1 MINPELNDWWSHKQ
15 ITNLRYKETSLSGAG
30 VSMQVLA
37 HAFHENEFTWF
48 SIVYGKF
55 NDNLIIVAMDNQ
67 VANKFS
73 KVKYDDQDKK
83 RTLFGTAWKNEHKI
97 TDEIASELGLITSN
111 EGFEISNKNKFPFYI
126 YSHDNCFFSIEP
138 ISSDLLAKVV
148 QAILKQ
154 HSYYLGEEIQWKEIE
169 AQLTDI
175 IKRNKEIDI
184 QSDTKKHCLWIPQI
198 ESNKSWFWKSF
209 RQGTIILDGAKAS
222 FRK

>member
-48 SIVYGKF
+48 SIVYGEF
-55 NDNLIIVAMDNQ
+55 NDNLIIVAMDTQ

-83 RTLFGTAWKNEHKI
+83 RTFFGRAWKNEHKI
-97 TDEIASELGLITSN
+97 TDEIASELGLITGN
-111 EGFEISNKNKFPFYI
+111 EGFEISNKDKFPFYI

-138 ISSDLLAKVV
+138 ISPVSFTKVIRV
-148 QAILKQ
+148 ILKQ
-154 HSYYLGEEIQWKEIE
+154 HSFYLGQEIQWEEIE
-169 AQLTDI
+169 LQLANI
-175 IKRNKEIDI
+175 IKSNKEVDI
-184 QSDTKKHCLWIPQI
+184 QSDSKKQCLWIPQI
-198 ESNKSWFWKSF
+198 ENKGWFWKSL
-209 RQGTIILDGAKAS
+209 RPGTIITDGAKAS